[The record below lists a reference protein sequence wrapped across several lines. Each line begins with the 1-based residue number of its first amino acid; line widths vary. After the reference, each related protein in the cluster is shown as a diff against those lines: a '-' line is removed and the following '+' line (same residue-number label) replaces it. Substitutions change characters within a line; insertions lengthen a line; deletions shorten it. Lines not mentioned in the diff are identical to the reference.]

1 MCHFLQAGRRLW
13 KSSAG
18 ISTNLIP
25 MSKTTFGTYHYPAN
39 TGRGRTTFPKVALG
53 SLHESLAFL
62 MEKVMAYKI
71 RWLAV
76 PQTYLSALF
85 TFQRTTGLS
94 AYENLLKPADFH
106 RVANMEIGTGKRE
119 WTNHVP
125 TMYLF
130 NL

>member
-1 MCHFLQAGRRLW
+1 
-13 KSSAG
+13 
-18 ISTNLIP
+18 
-25 MSKTTFGTYHYPAN
+25 
-39 TGRGRTTFPKVALG
+39 
-53 SLHESLAFL
+53 
-62 MEKVMAYKI
+62 MAYKI

-76 PQTYLSALF
+76 LQTYLSALF
-85 TFQRTTGLS
+85 TFQRTIGLS